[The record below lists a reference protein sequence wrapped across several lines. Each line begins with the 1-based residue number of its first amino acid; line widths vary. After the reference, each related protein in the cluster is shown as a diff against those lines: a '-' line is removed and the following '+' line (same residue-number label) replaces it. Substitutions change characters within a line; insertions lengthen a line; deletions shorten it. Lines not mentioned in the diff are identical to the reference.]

1 MRIGIIGAG
10 NMGAALAAQLTQAGH
25 QVVMAARRVLAPAA
39 RHPRLHH

>member
-10 NMGAALAAQLTQAGH
+10 NMGAALAAQLTQTGH
-25 QVVMAARRVLAPAA
+25 QVAIAAHRILVPAA